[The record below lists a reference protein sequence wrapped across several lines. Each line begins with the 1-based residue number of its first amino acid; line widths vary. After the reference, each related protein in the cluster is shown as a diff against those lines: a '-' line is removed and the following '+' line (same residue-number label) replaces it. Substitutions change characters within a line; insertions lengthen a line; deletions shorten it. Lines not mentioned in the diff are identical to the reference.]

1 MTASYNVIA
10 ELRTRIPLAALIR
23 ETTALAD
30 ENGRL
35 RGSCPSHPD
44 TARGLYMNEG
54 GNFFHCFSCGRH
66 GDVVEWTREQHRVSE
81 EQAIALLATR
91 AGLSGSTSA

>member
-1 MTASYNVIA
+1 MTTRNDLIA
-10 ELRTRIPLAALIR
+10 ELRARVPLAALIR
-23 ETTALAD
+23 ETTALGQ

-44 TARGLYMNEG
+44 AARGLYMNEG
-54 GNFFHCFSCGRH
+54 GDFFHCFSCGRH
-66 GDVVEWTREQHRVSE
+66 GDVVQWTRDQHRVSE

-91 AGLSGSTSA
+91 TGLSGPASA